1 MQKIFRKYTV
11 FIMTVAIFSIL
22 VVNFLITVYWFQ
34 KQQLST
40 FNYKIDQVIHTMKNN
55 QEELETIKNNLNE
68 DYLTRAR
75 AAAYVLER
83 NQEVQKSMPELKNLA
98 KLLDVDEIHI
108 IDGDGILIYS
118 SVPKY
123 IGMDFH
129 DGEQTKEFLSILD
142 SEDENTYVIQEAQP
156 NTAEGKIMKYVGV
169 ARKGEKGIVQV
180 GLEPIRQ
187 LEAQE
192 KNTYEYIF
200 SRFPTEEGEEFFAI
214 NSVTGEILGH
224 AGKVPSEKPDGFYRI
239 ENLSDC
245 ETGKFKKIDE
255 TGHQCFVVTRKYGDV
270 MIGALIPERVM
281 FANIWM
287 NMVTM
292 IICLFIIELV
302 TIVLLDYLVKRNVV
316 DGIHDIL
323 EKLTAVTNGN
333 LDTIVEVGG
342 NPEFEK
348 LSSGINVMVKS
359 IVNTS
364 NRISKII
371 EMSEIPLAAF
381 EYQKDM
387 KSVFVTSGLSELLGL
402 TPEKMRRLCEHPKQF
417 FDRMQD
423 IMEETVEG
431 EKDIYR
437 IENDQYVRIHLSVEN
452 GGYLGVITNAT
463 EDILAKQK
471 IQYENNHDQLTGLLR
486 YRYFKNQ
493 IPEKTK
499 DGEVCACVMMDLDNF
514 KSINDTYGHD
524 AGDKYL
530 IGFADMMRELP
541 GEHCLLARR
550 SGDEFCIFI
559 FAYETKDEVRALLDS
574 FWTLLQQKS
583 VMLCENEERY
593 ITASGGIA
601 FTEGEI
607 DILLLLEQADH
618 ALYQAKRENKGHY
631 KEYMQ
636 EKE

>member
-34 KQQLST
+34 KQQLSV
-40 FNYKIDQVIHTMKNN
+40 FNYKIDQVIHTIKNN
-55 QEELETIKNNLNE
+55 QEELATIKNNLDE

-83 NQEVQKSMPELKNLA
+83 NQEVQKSVPELKNLA

-129 DGEQTKEFLSILD
+129 DGEQTEEFLSILD

-180 GLEPIRQ
+180 GLEPVRQ

-200 SRFPTEEGEEFFAI
+200 SRFPTEEGEELFAI
-214 NSVTGEILGH
+214 DSVTGEILGH
-224 AGKVPSEKPDGFYRI
+224 SGNVSSEKTDSFYRI
-239 ENLSDC
+239 ESLTDC
-245 ETGKFKKIDE
+245 ENGKFKKMDE
-255 TGHQCFVVTRKYGDV
+255 SSQRFYVVTRQYQDV

-292 IICLFIIELV
+292 VLFLFIIELV

-333 LDTIVEVGG
+333 LDTTVEVGG

-387 KSVFVTSGLSELLGL
+387 KSVFVTSGLSELLGM
-402 TPEKMRRLCEHPKQF
+402 TPEKMRRLCGHPKQF
-417 FDRMQD
+417 FDRIQD

-437 IENDQYVRIHLSVEN
+437 IDSEQYVRIHLSVEN

-486 YRYFKNQ
+486 YRCFKNQ

-499 DGEVCACVMMDLDNF
+499 DQEVCACVMMDLDNF
-514 KSINDTYGHD
+514 KSVNDTYGHD

-574 FWTLLQQKS
+574 FWTLLQQ
-583 VMLCENEERY
+583 R
-593 ITASGGIA
+593 SGTLG
-601 FTEGEI
+601 
-607 DILLLLEQADH
+607 
-618 ALYQAKRENKGHY
+618 
-631 KEYMQ
+631 
-636 EKE
+636 